1 MYTSSDFETDYE
13 GELIDLGDEDED
25 EDKTPETNDPQ
36 KFTKMKILESWFYQ
50 IIIFKELMILSNYN
64 CPEPFFG
71 N

>member
-36 KFTKMKILESWFYQ
+36 KLSKMKILES
-50 IIIFKELMILSNYN
+50 
-64 CPEPFFG
+64 
-71 N
+71 